1 MKTPV
6 TFNEDGKEFLQ
17 LLSSAVEQ
25 TKESILITDAELNQP
40 GPRIVFVNPAFIRMT
55 GYQRDEVLGKTPRI
69 LQGPRTDRG
78 VLQRLRDNLEQGGS
92 FEGETVN
99 YRKDGTEFDL
109 SWRIAPIRNQD
120 GKTTHFIAIQ
130 RDVTEHK
137 QLEARML
144 QAQKMETIG
153 KLAGGVAHE
162 FNSILTAIIGKSEYL
177 ADQLSDNASLSRDA
191 RDIRAAAERAAGL
204 TRQLLAYGRKQI
216 LQPEILDLNQV
227 LLQMRATL
235 QHLLGENVSV
245 RITSLTQVKT
255 VKINPGQIEQVI
267 INLAMNAADAMPNG
281 GSFTLET
288 ANVTLDEEYVHPIPG
303 LKSGDYV
310 MLAVSDTG
318 TGMTDDV
325 KARAFEPFFTT
336 KPVGQGTGLGLSTCY
351 GIIKQSNG
359 HINLYSEHARG
370 TTFRIYLPQ
379 FETRAE
385 LPRVPNRARDLPG
398 GNETILVAEDD
409 PDFLEMTASLL
420 RRLGYTVHT
429 AFNGVEAL
437 NLKSQRDIGRIDLL
451 LTDLIM
457 PHMSGR
463 ELADRVRAVYP
474 GTRILFT
481 SAYTE
486 NAAVQQGILDGGIKL
501 LQKPFTPSSL
511 ARKVREA
518 LDAKP

>member
-1 MKTPV
+1 MSTPIP
-6 TFNEDGKEFLQ
+6 TDGAFLQ
-17 LLSSAVEQ
+17 LLNSAVEQ
-25 TKESILITDAELNQP
+25 AKESILITDAELDLP
-40 GPRIVFVNPAFIRMT
+40 GPRIVFVNPAFTRMT
-55 GYQRDEVLGKTPRI
+55 GYSAEDVIGKTPRI
-69 LQGPRTDRG
+69 LQGPRTDRD
-78 VLQRLRDNLEQGGS
+78 LIKLLRETLEAGGT
-92 FEGETVN
+92 FQGETIN

-109 SWRIAPIRNQD
+109 DWQIAPIRSPE

-137 QLEARML
+137 QFEARML
-144 QAQKMETIG
+144 QSQKMETIG
-153 KLAGGVAHE
+153 RLAGGVAHE

-177 ADQLSDNASLSRDA
+177 ADQLSATESLARDA
-191 RDIRAAAERAAGL
+191 RDIRSAAERAATL

-216 LQPEILDLNQV
+216 LQPEILDLDKT
-227 LLQMRATL
+227 LLQMRGAL
-235 QHLLGENVSV
+235 QHVLGKNVSI
-245 RITSLTQVKT
+245 RISSLAQVNT
-255 VKINPGQIEQVI
+255 VKIDPGQIEQVI

-281 GSFTLET
+281 GSFALET
-288 ANVTLDEEYVHPIPG
+288 ANVTLDEEYVHPVPG
-303 LKSGDYV
+303 LKAGDYV

-318 TGMTDDV
+318 TGMSNEV

-336 KPVGQGTGLGLSTCY
+336 KAVGEGTGLGLSTCY
-351 GIIKQSNG
+351 GIVKQSNG
-359 HINLYSEHARG
+359 HINLYSEKARG

-379 FETRAE
+379 FDGQPET
-385 LPRVPNRARDLPG
+385 LRVINRSRDLPG
-398 GNETILVAEDD
+398 GTETILVAEDD

-457 PHMSGR
+457 PHMSGK
-463 ELADRVRAVYP
+463 ELADRVRAIYP

-486 NAAVQQGILDGGIKL
+486 NAAIQQGILDGGIKL
-501 LQKPFTPSSL
+501 LQKPFTPSAL
-511 ARKVREA
+511 ARKVRET
-518 LDAKP
+518 LDTTSS